1 MEEKGEFLYKDLSFE
16 VIGCAFDAFKA
27 VGVGYEEINY
37 HKVFDE
43 FLTRKGLRAKYKVP
57 AHLDYLGKRIA
68 NFEIDEIVEDK
79 LVVELKCIQTGFLPE
94 NFAQIISYLKL
105 TNFRLGLLINFGLH
119 RAFPKRVI
127 FDAQKDDN
135 FENWDRDF
143 FQSVSAKKTIEAAI
157 ASMRNIDG
165 ILGPGYHSDIYKLAF
180 GIEMAQNKIAYD
192 DNVRINLKIE
202 NIQFNP
208 VEIDY
213 WLVDKSLLVGILAG
227 TEKPRVYDLF
237 RMRSYLKQLNLHH
250 GLIAYWSTTN
260 LQLFGFHNP

>member
-1 MEEKGEFLYKDLSFE
+1 MGEFLYQDLSYE

-37 HKVFDE
+37 HKVFDD
-43 FLTRKGLRAKYKVP
+43 FLIRKGLRAKYKVP

-68 NFEIDEIVEDK
+68 EFEIDEIVEDK
-79 LVVELKCIQTGFLPE
+79 LVVELKCIQTDFLPE
-94 NFAQIISYLKL
+94 NYAQVITYLKL
-105 TNFRLGLLINFGLH
+105 TKFRLGLLINLGLH

-143 FQSVSAKKTIEAAI
+143 FRNASSKNTIDALL
-157 ASMRNIDG
+157 ASLRNTDK
-165 ILGPGYHSDIYKLAF
+165 ILGPGYHSEIYKLAF
-180 GIEMAQNKIAYD
+180 GVELKQNQITYD

-202 NIQFNP
+202 NINIQFSP
-208 VEIDY
+208 IEIDY
-213 WLVDKSLLVGILAG
+213 WLVDKSILVGILAG

-250 GLIAYWSTTN
+250 GLIAFWSTTN
-260 LQLFGFHNP
+260 LQLFGIHES